1 MNWERWRLTRA
12 VTISDPFPL
21 IPLSVCWPS
30 IVWQTATVM
39 NRGRWW
45 TCDCWDNGHCDTT
58 ERRGDQDWEPRGATR
73 QLHVVLELN
82 RRSLVDSA
90 MDACSICLFSS
101 RGRYSRWS
109 APFQLTVLTANKLDT
124 NKYIMHQDAPSI
136 WYDSHLHH
144 DLLLFITY
152 SPI

>member
-21 IPLSVCWPS
+21 IPLSVCRPS
-30 IVWQTATVM
+30 IVWQTATAVD
-39 NRGRWW
+39 RGRWW

-58 ERRGDQDWEPRGATR
+58 ERRGDQDWEPRGQR
-73 QLHVVLELN
+73 GSCVLCWNLT
-82 RRSLVDSA
+82 VA
-90 MDACSICLFSS
+90 VQWTAA
-101 RGRYSRWS
+101 WTP
-109 APFQLTVLTANKLDT
+109 APFVSFPPGVATADGLPPSRPTVLTPNKLDT
-124 NKYIMHQDAPSI
+124 DKYNMHQDAPSI

-144 DLLLFITY
+144 DRLLFITY